1 MKNKLSGL
9 QNILWAI
16 GILAVGLALLVGLVV
31 SMSARYEG
39 ERLSGTMTLGEGVQR
54 EKRGGAASEL
64 DAGPTDELMA
74 LPEVKK
80 VALDEV
86 LTTTFLC
93 DKTLLG
99 LRSYIET
106 YGDGA
111 TASIWTDNG
120 SGFYAAKGA
129 DSQIVFVD
137 GSLVTPGN
145 AAMITR
151 PRKVVLYLGGDGLAD
166 TTEQDFINGYVG
178 LVNSIREAS
187 PNTILICCSIA
198 SISSNYLD
206 PAGLHPDGR
215 VVRGHRLPAQRQ
227 QRLSV
232 RRLPHARRAQHR
244 DRRHRHRG
252 RLLPLPRRQ
261 LTVAFPHR
269 PLLADGVFLRQTCAG
284 SLRPCRCNFKNLV

>member
-54 EKRGGAASEL
+54 EKRGAASDSGL
-64 DAGPTDELMA
+64 DAAPVGELMP
-74 LPEVKK
+74 LPEIKK
-80 VALDEV
+80 VPLDEV

-120 SGFYAAKGA
+120 SGFFAAKGA

-151 PRKVVLYLGGDGLAD
+151 PRKVVLYLGSDGLAD

-198 SISSNYLD
+198 SISSNYQGSD
-206 PAGLHPDGR
+206 GLTPELVAKANAWIRQICIQTGAWYADIASLLNDSNGYLSDAYLMPDGR
-215 VVRGHRLPAQRQ
+215 SIAAAGIAIVVDYFRFH
-227 QRLSV
+227 
-232 RRLPHARRAQHR
+232 
-244 DRRHRHRG
+244 
-252 RLLPLPRRQ
+252 
-261 LTVAFPHR
+261 
-269 PLLADGVFLRQTCAG
+269 GV
-284 SLRPCRCNFKNLV
+284 S

>member
-54 EKRGGAASEL
+54 EKRGAADSGL
-64 DAGPTDELMA
+64 DAAPVGELMP
-74 LPEVKK
+74 LPEIKK
-80 VALDEV
+80 VPLDEV

-111 TASIWTDNG
+111 IASIWTDNG

-129 DSQIVFVD
+129 ESQIVFVD
-137 GSLVTPGN
+137 GSLVTPSN
-145 AAMITR
+145 AAMITK
-151 PRKVVLYLGGDGLAD
+151 PRKMVLYLGGDGLAD
-166 TTEQDFINGYVG
+166 TTEQDFIAGYVA
-178 LVNSIREAS
+178 LINSIREAS
-187 PNTILICCSIA
+187 PNTVLICCSIA
-198 SISSNYLD
+198 SISSNYQGSD
-206 PAGLHPDGR
+206 GLTPELVAKANAWIRQVCIQTGAWYADIASLLNDSNGYLSDAYLMPDGR
-215 VVRGHRLPAQRQ
+215 SIAAAGIAIVVDYFRFH
-227 QRLSV
+227 
-232 RRLPHARRAQHR
+232 
-244 DRRHRHRG
+244 
-252 RLLPLPRRQ
+252 
-261 LTVAFPHR
+261 
-269 PLLADGVFLRQTCAG
+269 GV
-284 SLRPCRCNFKNLV
+284 S

>member
-54 EKRGGAASEL
+54 EKRGAADSGL
-64 DAGPTDELMA
+64 DAAPVGELMP
-74 LPEVKK
+74 LPEIKK

-137 GSLVTPGN
+137 GSLV
-145 AAMITR
+145 MITR
-151 PRKVVLYLGGDGLAD
+151 PRKVVLYIGSDGLAD

-187 PNTILICCSIA
+187 PNTVLICCSIA
-198 SISSNYLD
+198 SISSNYQGSD
-206 PAGLHPDGR
+206 GLTPELVAKANAWIRQVCIQTGAWYADIASLLNDSNGYLSDAYLMPDGR
-215 VVRGHRLPAQRQ
+215 SIAAAGVAIVVDYFRFH
-227 QRLSV
+227 
-232 RRLPHARRAQHR
+232 
-244 DRRHRHRG
+244 
-252 RLLPLPRRQ
+252 
-261 LTVAFPHR
+261 
-269 PLLADGVFLRQTCAG
+269 GVG
-284 SLRPCRCNFKNLV
+284 

>member
-64 DAGPTDELMA
+64 DAGPTDELMP

-111 TASIWTDNG
+111 TGSIWTDNG

-151 PRKVVLYLGGDGLAD
+151 PRKVVLYLGSDGLAE

-198 SISSNYLD
+198 SISSNYQGSD
-206 PAGLHPDGR
+206 GLTPELVAKANAWIRQVCIQTGAWYADIASLLNDSNGYLSDAYLMPDGR
-215 VVRGHRLPAQRQ
+215 SIAAAGIAIVVDYFRFH
-227 QRLSV
+227 
-232 RRLPHARRAQHR
+232 
-244 DRRHRHRG
+244 
-252 RLLPLPRRQ
+252 
-261 LTVAFPHR
+261 
-269 PLLADGVFLRQTCAG
+269 GV
-284 SLRPCRCNFKNLV
+284 S

>member
-9 QNILWAI
+9 HNILWAI

-31 SMSARYEG
+31 SMSARHEG
-39 ERLSGTMTLGEGVQR
+39 ERISGTMTLGEGIQR
-54 EKRGGAASEL
+54 EKRGSASEL
-64 DAGPTDELMA
+64 DAAPAGELMA

-99 LRSYIET
+99 LRSYVET

-111 TASIWTDNG
+111 VASIWTDNG

-129 DSQIVFVD
+129 ESQIVFVD
-137 GSLVTPGN
+137 GSLVTPAN

-151 PRKVVLYLGGDGLAD
+151 PRKVVFYIGSDGLAD

-178 LVNSIREAS
+178 LINSIREAS

-198 SISSNYLD
+198 SISSNYQGSD
-206 PAGLHPDGR
+206 GLTPELVARANAWIRQVCIQTGVWYADLASLLNDDNGYLSDAYLMPDGR
-215 VVRGHRLPAQRQ
+215 SIAAAGIAIVVDYFRFHGI
-227 QRLSV
+227 S
-232 RRLPHARRAQHR
+232 
-244 DRRHRHRG
+244 
-252 RLLPLPRRQ
+252 
-261 LTVAFPHR
+261 
-269 PLLADGVFLRQTCAG
+269 
-284 SLRPCRCNFKNLV
+284 

>member
-54 EKRGGAASEL
+54 AKHSQADSGL
-64 DAGPTDELMA
+64 DAAPVGELMP
-74 LPEVKK
+74 LPEIKK

-151 PRKVVLYLGGDGLAD
+151 PRKVVLYLGSDGLAD

-187 PNTILICCSIA
+187 PNTVLICCSIA
-198 SISSNYLD
+198 SISSNYQGSD
-206 PAGLHPDGR
+206 GLTPELVAKANAWIRQVCIQTGAWYADIASLLNDSNGYLSDSYLMPDGR
-215 VVRGHRLPAQRQ
+215 SIAAAGIAIVVDYFRFH
-227 QRLSV
+227 
-232 RRLPHARRAQHR
+232 
-244 DRRHRHRG
+244 
-252 RLLPLPRRQ
+252 
-261 LTVAFPHR
+261 
-269 PLLADGVFLRQTCAG
+269 GV
-284 SLRPCRCNFKNLV
+284 S

>member
-54 EKRGGAASEL
+54 EKRGSASEL
-64 DAGPTDELMA
+64 DAAPAGELMA

-120 SGFYAAKGA
+120 TGFYAAKGA

-198 SISSNYLD
+198 SISSNYQGSD
-206 PAGLHPDGR
+206 GLTPELVAKANVWIRQVCIQTGAWYADIASLLNDSNGYLSDSYLMPDGR
-215 VVRGHRLPAQRQ
+215 SIAAAGIAIVVDYFRFH
-227 QRLSV
+227 
-232 RRLPHARRAQHR
+232 
-244 DRRHRHRG
+244 
-252 RLLPLPRRQ
+252 
-261 LTVAFPHR
+261 
-269 PLLADGVFLRQTCAG
+269 GV
-284 SLRPCRCNFKNLV
+284 N

>member
-54 EKRGGAASEL
+54 EKRGAADSGL
-64 DAGPTDELMA
+64 DAAPVGELMP
-74 LPEVKK
+74 LPEIKK
-80 VALDEV
+80 VPLDEV

-120 SGFYAAKGA
+120 SGFFAAKGA

-151 PRKVVLYLGGDGLAD
+151 PRKVVLYLGSDGLAE

-187 PNTILICCSIA
+187 PNTVLICCSIA
-198 SISSNYLD
+198 SISSNYQGSD
-206 PAGLHPDGR
+206 GLTPELVAKANAWIRQVCIQTGAWYADIASLLNDSNGYLSDAYLMPDGR
-215 VVRGHRLPAQRQ
+215 SIAAAGVAIVVDYFRFH
-227 QRLSV
+227 
-232 RRLPHARRAQHR
+232 
-244 DRRHRHRG
+244 
-252 RLLPLPRRQ
+252 
-261 LTVAFPHR
+261 
-269 PLLADGVFLRQTCAG
+269 GV
-284 SLRPCRCNFKNLV
+284 S

>member
-54 EKRGGAASEL
+54 EKRGSADSGL
-64 DAGPTDELMA
+64 DAAPAGELMA
-74 LPEVKK
+74 LPEIKK
-80 VALDEV
+80 ATLDEV

-93 DKTLLG
+93 DKTILG

-120 SGFYAAKGA
+120 SGFFAAKGA

-151 PRKVVLYLGGDGLAD
+151 PRKVVLYLGSDGLAD
-166 TTEQDFINGYVG
+166 TTEQDFIDGYVG

-198 SISSNYLD
+198 SISSNYQGSD
-206 PAGLHPDGR
+206 GLTPELVAKANAWIRQVCIQTGAWYADIASLLNDSNGYLSDAYLMPDGR
-215 VVRGHRLPAQRQ
+215 SIAAAGIAIVVDYFRFHG
-227 QRLSV
+227 
-232 RRLPHARRAQHR
+232 
-244 DRRHRHRG
+244 
-252 RLLPLPRRQ
+252 
-261 LTVAFPHR
+261 VA
-269 PLLADGVFLRQTCAG
+269 
-284 SLRPCRCNFKNLV
+284 